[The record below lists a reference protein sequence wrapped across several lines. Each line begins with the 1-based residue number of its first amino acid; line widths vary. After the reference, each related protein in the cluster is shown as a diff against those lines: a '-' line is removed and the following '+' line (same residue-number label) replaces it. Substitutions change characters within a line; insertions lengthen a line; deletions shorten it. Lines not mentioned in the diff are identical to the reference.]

1 MLQKYVNVTQVSE
14 VIPNKLYACVVTSL
28 VLVESTL
35 PRGCVP
41 LQQHPF
47 SQSNPGD
54 VFGTSSEIGN
64 KARPTKMGNLRSKGA
79 IPTGHFM
86 TNVIKDHPVP
96 LRLFPY
102 EATMDNNGMT
112 YDAYTM
118 ERWYDPRRTDTM
130 QQQSAWQS
138 GEPWNKIMSLGTNL
152 KQTTS
157 GPDGNRYGTF
167 SGKSGVRV
175 GIAGSGEP
183 TITDIGDLH
192 ANVLYSGNG
201 GSMEV
206 PIVRGAALLT
216 HLFNN
221 ANPIIKP
228 FCLSSINGQSMHF
241 NCPKEN
247 SMADAGSGH
256 ISASCSG
263 GTLRIMLDNSKP
275 ITDMNK
281 IQWAAGSRD
290 QWGHVHTMRNCDATK
305 CRLSSDFR
313 HLEVDVPN
321 ASGRMAFAINYI
333 GHYILPWN
341 WVDHPEEVTCTGRR
355 ETTNV
360 TNDDAHQ
367 NKRAAISEI
376 QLTASCNQNHDVEIR
391 VDLGHHDLP
400 GIARVQWALENYDEW
415 IGCPSHCVTMH
426 TCTYDKCT
434 RKGQYV
440 FIRTHMSGNRLKMAV
455 NVIGRTVLPYLHWM
469 EEPYELTCGGPSINS
484 LTYIQGAGPVT
495 NPPTHAPVTK
505 PSTFSPPVTNA
516 PTQPLPVTAKPTHAT
531 QKPTN
536 SHGTNSHVSI
546 QPGTKF
552 IMELNEPGD
561 ELPNQTRKFMLYF
574 SKAVTMNINN
584 GEDSITFFPQSGG
597 TYSGLMQLAYLGAGP
612 RGDHSN
618 DNFLDNNLGLYSYKP
633 IASYCAYDSTNKAY
647 VNFDWRVNNQFAA
660 SSSGQLLMVTMPHHV
675 CTIHKFSD
683 NIKETVYGFKGYEG
697 SEWLLEMNL
706 PRASMEP
713 DEAAVTN
720 IKQNN
725 KQLSEILTA
734 IARDASDHNINTIC
748 SQWDS
753 YGLGKAIAMSARLA
767 SISRAF
773 GTEHYEDIDTQIKN
787 CLEKWLRVQDTL
799 QDMWKFRYDTVWG
812 GLFLR
817 ATNNADVGYG
827 YDFGFP
833 YYNDHHFHL
842 GYLLYAIAY
851 YVKHH
856 QDWGQQHK
864 ERVYALARD
873 VGNPSYL
880 DTHFPVVRH
889 KDAYMGFSWATGV
902 VPGQRQ
908 EESSSEALNCYHGL
922 AALGEA
928 YNDDIV
934 KKTGQVTLAMEI
946 ESVKEYFQVRNH
958 NEAHFPPTIRGYG
971 AVGQIAEDNFYV
983 YTLNWPCAPNVF
995 PMRHACL
1002 IGIQIIPITAAS
1014 KYWMDRDWAS
1024 HIKNSCTQAIHPETA
1039 PDYILTDP
1047 ADMQKL
1053 NSGWAAFCYAGMAP
1067 YDDAHMQMAADYVK
1081 NKSPREL
1088 VGGTGAASTLLF
1100 IYGRT

>member
-1 MLQKYVNVTQVSE
+1 MIQGL
-14 VIPNKLYACVVTSL
+14 VIFVTSL
-28 VLVESTL
+28 IVVESAL
-35 PRGCVP
+35 PQGCVQ
-41 LQQHPF
+41 LQEHPF

-64 KARPTKMGNLRSKGA
+64 KARPTKVENLRSKGA

-102 EATMDNNGMT
+102 EATMDNYGMT

-118 ERWYDPRRTDTM
+118 ERWYDPQRTDTM
-130 QQQSAWQS
+130 QQQSAWKS
-138 GEPWNKIMSLGTNL
+138 GEPWNKLMSLGTNL

-167 SGKSGVRV
+167 SGRSGVRV

-183 TITDIGDLH
+183 VITDIGDLH
-192 ANVLYSGNG
+192 ANVMYTGNG

-228 FCLSSINGQSMHF
+228 FCLSSINGQPVHF

-256 ISASCSG
+256 ISGTCSG
-263 GTLRIMLDNSKP
+263 GTLHIRLDNSKP
-275 ITDMNK
+275 IKEMNK
-281 IQWAAGSRD
+281 IQWAAGRRD
-290 QWGHVHTMRNCDATK
+290 QWGSHHTMHNCDASS
-305 CRLSSDFR
+305 CHLSNDGLRLDI
-313 HLEVDVPN
+313 DVPN
-321 ASGRMAFAINYI
+321 ASGRMGFAINYI
-333 GHYILPWN
+333 GHYILPWS
-341 WVDHPEEVTCTGRR
+341 WIDHPEEVSCSGRR
-355 ETTNV
+355 ETTDK
-360 TNDDAHQ
+360 TEDDIGT

-376 QLTASCNQNHDVEIR
+376 QFTASCNPNHDVEIR
-391 VDLGHHDLP
+391 VDLGHHNLP
-400 GIARVQWALENYDEW
+400 GVARVQYALENDNEW
-415 IGCPSHCVTMH
+415 IGCPARCVPMH
-426 TCTYDKCT
+426 TCSYDKCT
-434 RKGQYV
+434 RSGQYV
-440 FIRTHMSGNRLKMAV
+440 IIKTHMSGSRLKLAL
-455 NVIGRTVLPYLHWM
+455 NVIGRTVLPYQHWM
-469 EEPYELTCGGPSINS
+469 EAPYELTCGGPSINS
-484 LTYIQGAGPVT
+484 LTYFQGGGPVT
-495 NPPTHAPVTK
+495 QSPTLTQATHAPATNAPTHAPITK
-505 PSTFSPPVTNA
+505 APTHAPPVTQA
-516 PTQPLPVTAKPTHAT
+516 PTQAT
-531 QKPTN
+531 QAPTN
-536 SHGTNSHVSI
+536 SHGTNTNHHVNI
-546 QPGTKF
+546 APGTKF

-584 GEDSITFFPQSGG
+584 GDNTITFSPQSGG
-597 TYSGLMQLAYLGAGP
+597 AYSGLMQLAYLGAGP
-612 RGDHSN
+612 RGDNSN
-618 DNFLDNNLGLYSYKP
+618 DNVLDSNLGLYSYKP
-633 IASYCAYDSTNKAY
+633 VASYCASDSANKAY
-647 VNFDWRVNNQFAA
+647 VNFEWNVNNQYAA
-660 SSSGQLLMVTMPHHV
+660 ASSGQLLMVTMPHHV
-675 CTIHKFSD
+675 LQMAHSSS
-683 NIKETVYGFKGYEG
+683 NIKNTVYGFKGYEG
-697 SEWLLEMNL
+697 TEWLLEMNL

-713 DEAAVTN
+713 DEAAVTK

-725 KQLSEILTA
+725 KQLSDILTA
-734 IARDASDHNINTIC
+734 IARDASEHNIDTIC

-753 YGLGKAIAMSARLA
+753 YGLGKAIGLSARLA

-773 GTEHYEDIDTQIKN
+773 GTDHYENIDTQIKN
-787 CLEKWLRVQDTL
+787 CLEKWLRVQDSL
-799 QDMWKFRYDTVWG
+799 SDMWKFHYDTVWG

-842 GYLLYAIAY
+842 GYFLYAIAY

-873 VGNPSYL
+873 VGNPSYI
-880 DTHFPVVRH
+880 DKYFPVVRH

-908 EESSSEALNCYHGL
+908 EESSSEGLNCYHGL
-922 AALGEA
+922 AALGDA
-928 YNDDIV
+928 YNDDIM
-934 KKTGQVTLAMEI
+934 KKTGQVTLATEI
-946 ESVKEYFQVRNH
+946 ESVREYFHVRNH
-958 NEAHFPPTIRGYG
+958 NEAHFPPIIRGYG

-1014 KYWMDRDWAS
+1014 KYWMDQDWAS

-1039 PDYILTDP
+1039 PDYHLTNP
-1047 ADMQKL
+1047 SDMGKL
-1053 NSGWAAFCYAGMAP
+1053 DSGWAAFCYAGMAP

-1081 NKSPREL
+1081 DKGPRQL